1 MIFMRKEELLPGVV
15 IEGPNWDDYIIVEKV
30 ESVGRWIRILGQ
42 KRGSGEIIDH
52 MVGEDDLAR
61 IRVITELVDL
71 SGSPERVFLALEA
84 LRYRFIAEYD
94 PLLAMNV
101 SKVDPLPHQIE
112 AVYGWILKMPRIR
125 FLLADD
131 PGAGKTIMAGLIIK
145 ELKLRGLVRRVLIVV
160 PGHLKDQWRREMKD
174 RFGESFV
181 VVDRG
186 YMGSHYGENVWLREN
201 QIITSMD
208 FAKQPEIRGTLEGAY
223 FDLIVVDEAHKM
235 SAYSYGNRTN
245 KTERY
250 RLGEVLSRITPHLL
264 FLTATPH
271 KGDPENFRLFL
282 DLLYPGFF
290 KNEKMLKEAVSKKEN
305 PIYLRRR
312 KEDLMDFEGKP
323 IFLPRH
329 VHTLAFDLTDEE
341 MDLYND
347 VSRYVHDHYNR
358 ALQSEEKKR
367 NVAFALVIL
376 QRRLASS
383 TYALLRSLQRRKEKL
398 QDLLTGAEKI
408 PEMGKLDLEELE
420 DLSEEERWK
429 VEEKWL
435 MLSTAESR
443 DELREE
449 IRLLEGLI
457 EQAKGI
463 IERESEVKLK
473 NLRET
478 LEELNRRFPHEKV
491 LIFTESKD
499 TLEYLEKKIKDWGYS
514 VNTIHGGMSLEDRIR
529 AESIFKNE
537 TQVMVATEAAGEG
550 INLQFCHLM
559 INYDLP
565 WNPNRL
571 EQRMGRIHRYGQT
584 KEVFV
589 YNLVALNTREGRVL
603 NKLFEKLEEIK
614 EALGSDKVFDVV
626 SEVIYGKN
634 LSQYLVEAAVNAR
647 DVEEIL
653 REIDF
658 EVDEEYISRVKEQ
671 MGESLATRHI
681 DYTRIKEMAE
691 KAREQRLIPEYT
703 QAYFTK
709 AFEVLGGSMRRRAD
723 GFLHIEKVPS
733 SVRGVADREDFK
745 RIHGTVLREYRK
757 ATFDKDQAF
766 KHPDV
771 EFISFGHPLFEALL
785 TYMEE
790 NFSAELRKGSVFVDP
805 DGRLNGYILFY
816 VGEVRDGGGSIA
828 GRRLFSV
835 YVEGDK
841 AVNIPP
847 SVIWDLSLGPSE
859 REKVNIERL
868 DGTARVK
875 VLDDLQKYREELL
888 KERKRQAEIKKN
900 YGMRSL
906 SSLTME
912 LRAEVARLKRRKD
925 KGENV
930 DLALRNKEA
939 QLQMYIQAQNELREQ
954 IKRETNLTI
963 TNPRFVGIIRV
974 VPPKI
979 VEEAMQSDEEIER
992 IGMDIVMAYER
1003 NEGRIPEDVSAE
1015 NMGFDIRSRNEKGEV
1030 VRYIEV
1036 KARAGVGK
1044 VALTQNEWF
1053 KALRFGEDYYLYVVY
1068 NAASTPELH
1077 IIRDPARNV
1086 TPEKIVESVR
1096 FVVDPKS
1103 ILSAG
1108 EVKKV

>member
-1 MIFMRKEELLPGVV
+1 
-15 IEGPNWDDYIIVEKV
+15 
-30 ESVGRWIRILGQ
+30 
-42 KRGSGEIIDH
+42 
-52 MVGEDDLAR
+52 
-61 IRVITELVDL
+61 
-71 SGSPERVFLALEA
+71 
-84 LRYRFIAEYD
+84 
-94 PLLAMNV
+94 
-101 SKVDPLPHQIE
+101 
-112 AVYGWILKMPRIR
+112 
-125 FLLADD
+125 
-131 PGAGKTIMAGLIIK
+131 
-145 ELKLRGLVRRVLIVV
+145 
-160 PGHLKDQWRREMKD
+160 
-174 RFGESFV
+174 
-181 VVDRG
+181 
-186 YMGSHYGENVWLREN
+186 MGSHYGENVWLREN

-499 TLEYLEKKIKDWGYS
+499 TLEYLEKKIKFPHEKVLIFTESKDTLEYLEKKIKGWGYS

-691 KAREQRLIPEYT
+691 KAKEHARDVEEILREIDFEVDEEYISRVKEQMGESLATRHIDYTRIKEMAEKAREQRLIPEYT
-703 QAYFTK
+703 EAYFTK

-723 GFLHIEKVPS
+723 GFLHIEKVPT

-847 SVIWDLSLGPSE
+847 SVIWDLSLGSSE

-992 IGMDIVMAYER
+992 IGMEIVMAYER

-1096 FVVDPKS
+1096 FVVDPES

>member
-1 MIFMRKEELLPGVV
+1 
-15 IEGPNWDDYIIVEKV
+15 
-30 ESVGRWIRILGQ
+30 
-42 KRGSGEIIDH
+42 
-52 MVGEDDLAR
+52 
-61 IRVITELVDL
+61 
-71 SGSPERVFLALEA
+71 
-84 LRYRFIAEYD
+84 
-94 PLLAMNV
+94 
-101 SKVDPLPHQIE
+101 
-112 AVYGWILKMPRIR
+112 
-125 FLLADD
+125 
-131 PGAGKTIMAGLIIK
+131 
-145 ELKLRGLVRRVLIVV
+145 
-160 PGHLKDQWRREMKD
+160 
-174 RFGESFV
+174 
-181 VVDRG
+181 
-186 YMGSHYGENVWLREN
+186 
-201 QIITSMD
+201 
-208 FAKQPEIRGTLEGAY
+208 
-223 FDLIVVDEAHKM
+223 
-235 SAYSYGNRTN
+235 
-245 KTERY
+245 
-250 RLGEVLSRITPHLL
+250 
-264 FLTATPH
+264 
-271 KGDPENFRLFL
+271 
-282 DLLYPGFF
+282 
-290 KNEKMLKEAVSKKEN
+290 
-305 PIYLRRR
+305 
-312 KEDLMDFEGKP
+312 
-323 IFLPRH
+323 
-329 VHTLAFDLTDEE
+329 
-341 MDLYND
+341 
-347 VSRYVHDHYNR
+347 
-358 ALQSEEKKR
+358 
-367 NVAFALVIL
+367 
-376 QRRLASS
+376 
-383 TYALLRSLQRRKEKL
+383 
-398 QDLLTGAEKI
+398 
-408 PEMGKLDLEELE
+408 MGKLDLEELE

-478 LEELNRRFPHEKV
+478 LEELNKRFPHEKV

-847 SVIWDLSLGPSE
+847 SVIWDLSLGSSE